1 MLKNIQKEM
10 KIQIILATHSQEII
24 DECEK
29 DEIIVIEDEEVLKR
43 KEKNTGDTSKSEMTG
58 EQLSL
63 EFQDGA
69 SFIKKQAARKMQKN
83 ISFKR
88 NVKKIKNTEEKE
100 LRLEKKVI

>member
-1 MLKNIQKEM
+1 MIDNPEAYLHPEFQRKLVRVLKNIQKEM

-63 EFQDGA
+63 EF
-69 SFIKKQAARKMQKN
+69 
-83 ISFKR
+83 
-88 NVKKIKNTEEKE
+88 
-100 LRLEKKVI
+100 